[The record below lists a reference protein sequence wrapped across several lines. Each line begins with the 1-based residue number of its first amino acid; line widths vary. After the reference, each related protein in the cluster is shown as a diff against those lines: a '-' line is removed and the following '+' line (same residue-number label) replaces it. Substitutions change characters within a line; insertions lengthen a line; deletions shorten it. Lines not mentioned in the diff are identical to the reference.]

1 MNQFEKTR
9 MNFNNATE
17 GLYASLMD
25 FITEHGGFINT
36 QNPNGEL
43 DSIYSVEQTGN
54 DDVAEWNVLAVRVR
68 DNRIE
73 YCPEY
78 GSMEEY
84 SDEELKELDWYDLKN
99 TDNYYVQTLVNI
111 CDGIQEYVD

>member
-1 MNQFEKTR
+1 MKEAREIFSD
-9 MNFNNATE
+9 AVD
-17 GLYASLMD
+17 GLYNSLRG
-25 FITEHGGFINT
+25 FINKHGGFINT

-43 DSIYSVEQTGN
+43 DSIYSVELTGN
-54 DDVAEWNVLAVRVR
+54 DDIAEWNVLAVRVR

-99 TDNYYVQTLVNI
+99 TDNYYVQTLANI

>member
-1 MNQFEKTR
+1 
-9 MNFNNATE
+9 
-17 GLYASLMD
+17 
-25 FITEHGGFINT
+25 
-36 QNPNGEL
+36 
-43 DSIYSVEQTGN
+43 
-54 DDVAEWNVLAVRVR
+54 VRVR